1 MCSPRRRWQGH
12 AHAPTWRSPTQ
23 HLPVHPSHRPQ
34 RHPWCAC
41 APALPGSLSA
51 CLCAHPPVL
60 IRPRARPSGV
70 TALVTADDAVE
81 ARTDPRAA
89 GLPEP
94 IQHKHSLRSIIIFAR
109 GGGGAV
115 QDAVGCPHTQSGTY
129 RCASRPSRDLHARRF
144 RQTSSTSTTS
154 TRSYGSAAVRG
165 GRFAAASLGTASAW
179 PQLGQLG
186 YGPARARI
194 CHRWGRQVRSACYN
208 EHNAIGIHTLPSS
221 PRRSV
226 GAHALPPRRTRT
238 RALPRTVP

>member
-1 MCSPRRRWQGH
+1 MQSAQALAGTCTCTDVALTNTTP
-12 AHAPTWRSPTQ
+12 PRSPIPSTSAT
-23 HLPVHPSHRPQ
+23 PVVRLRPG
-34 RHPWCAC
+34 PAC
-41 APALPGSLSA
+41 LSA

-81 ARTDPRAA
+81 ARTDPRAGA
-89 GLPEP
+89 F
-94 IQHKHSLRSIIIFAR
+94 QSRSSINILSGVLFAR

-165 GRFAAASLGTASAW
+165 GRFAAASLGTASVW
-179 PQLGQLG
+179 SQLGQLG

-208 EHNAIGIHTLPSS
+208 EHNAIVNTLPSS